1 MKILRRQL
9 FLILTAI
16 ILPFSPGCSTAG
28 SSIPLGTAANFS
40 PTDPAKI
47 EFLIEE
53 PTRPHVKIALVEGTA
68 ATDDYFTAA
77 RTQAAA
83 LDAMKKEAARLGA
96 HAIILAAKGSTPYGQ
111 VIIANTT
118 GTARFATT
126 TGVGLGWEKI
136 TLSGTAIRY
145 KE

>member
-1 MKILRRQL
+1 MKILRFKVL
-9 FLILTAI
+9 LILTAI
-16 ILPFSPGCSTAG
+16 ILPFLAGCSTAG
-28 SSIPLGTAANFS
+28 SSIPLGSGVHFS

-53 PTRPHVKIALVEGTA
+53 PTRSHVKIALVEGTA

-96 HAIILAAKGSTPYGQ
+96 QAIILTAKGSTPYGQ
-111 VIIANTT
+111 IIIANTT
-118 GTARFATT
+118 GTAQFATT

-136 TLSGTAIRY
+136 TVSGTAIRY
-145 KE
+145 NE